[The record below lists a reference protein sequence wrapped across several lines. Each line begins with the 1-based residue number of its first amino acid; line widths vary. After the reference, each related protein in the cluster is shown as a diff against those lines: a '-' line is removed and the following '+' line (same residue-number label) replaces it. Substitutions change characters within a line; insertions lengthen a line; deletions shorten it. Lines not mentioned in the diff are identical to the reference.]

1 MRASQGEI
9 SANQV
14 APLLLGEFLRSGLLV
29 LKYLYEDSLD
39 SSENAFVRARK
50 RDYILISS
58 ALDRNPY

>member
-1 MRASQGEI
+1 MQASQGEI
-9 SANQV
+9 SANQA

-29 LKYLYEDSLD
+29 LEYLYEDSLD

-50 RDYILISS
+50 RSHILISS